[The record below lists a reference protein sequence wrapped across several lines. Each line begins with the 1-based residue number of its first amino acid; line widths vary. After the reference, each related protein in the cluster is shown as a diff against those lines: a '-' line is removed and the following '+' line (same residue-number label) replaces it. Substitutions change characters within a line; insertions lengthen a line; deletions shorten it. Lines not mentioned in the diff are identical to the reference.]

1 MRALLQSEVELVAGG
16 MEEII
21 VTASRINNDNA
32 PGAPSGV
39 PNVNVEREADFFLRE
54 LLGLP
59 NGHPSVYPDEVDVI
73 RRTNYGIPP
82 GIEMEVQFKGF
93 DCASCHTPR

>member
-32 PGAPSGV
+32 PGAPNGV
-39 PNVNVEREADFFLRE
+39 PNVSTEREADFFLRE
-54 LLGLP
+54 FFGLP
-59 NGHPSVYPDEVDVI
+59 EGHPYLIPREVDFT
-73 RRTNYGIPP
+73 RRTTYGIPP

>member
-39 PNVNVEREADFFLRE
+39 PNVNTEREADIFQRE
-54 LLGLP
+54 AFGLP
-59 NGHPSVYPDEVDVI
+59 DGHPYVFPKTGKIKRTTKFGFPPSITIEVEF
-73 RRTNYGIPP
+73 G
-82 GIEMEVQFKGF
+82 EF
-93 DCASCHTPR
+93 DCRFF